1 MLFRSGSFH
10 LALGQAYRNA
20 YNGNDSNV
28 HWDLINIQRDDF
40 DTGKIFFDDI
50 LIREN
55 GEFVPDN
62 LKTLNDER
70 ARILTKRRR

>member
-1 MLFRSGSFH
+1 MILI
-10 LALGQAYRNA
+10 QAK
-20 YNGNDSNV
+20 
-28 HWDLINIQRDDF
+28 F
-40 DTGKIFFDDI
+40 FFDDI